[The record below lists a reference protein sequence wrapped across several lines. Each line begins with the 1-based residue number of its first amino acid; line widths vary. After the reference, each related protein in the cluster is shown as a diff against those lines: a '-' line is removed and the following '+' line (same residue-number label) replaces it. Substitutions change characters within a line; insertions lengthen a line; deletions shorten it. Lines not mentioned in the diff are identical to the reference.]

1 MKYDVILSII
11 FYLCGCFY
19 MVFGAAIIAT
29 NTKNN
34 INKLF
39 LSLTSSLAIW
49 SFSYSISTSAPSAE
63 ASAFWRSFS
72 AFGWGIFSS
81 FLLHF
86 ILVLTKKDRRFNKR
100 RMLVVIYSPALIN
113 IILFGPFG
121 FLVEKQ
127 YQMVQ
132 TDFGWTNMAPMYA
145 GNIWLNVYYVM
156 FSIASIMLLIGWW
169 RTIEAHT
176 PAKRE
181 AKHFILSIMFL
192 FLIEAVIEFLPDLLG
207 RKQHPKFAVP
217 FLLIPTIT
225 LFSILRKTGLIE
237 KRNKTYLSLEISK
250 DLAGDRSRLFKMA
263 AAIFLLGGAI
273 SFLIGYF
280 GMNRTL
286 EYELALAA
294 SMILMGII
302 MGFIPL
308 ITRKNTIQNI
318 AILIICMLSMLYFM
332 IKDVE
337 TGALTV
343 WSIYILF
350 LLFTV
355 ILDDRISA
363 IIFTVFCVAI
373 QIVFWISYPK
383 VTVIIDKNEYATR
396 IFVILISYFLVRYL
410 TTEYASKVKE
420 YRRFAREQETLEKI
434 SSSFI
439 TIDSGNV
446 KEKVDEMFK
455 MAFGV
460 LDFNYAYLLDLSVDG
475 EDAKIQNTYVKE
487 AGSELFPYQPGMKM
501 KKADLLLLQS
511 IINQNTAFMCEDI
524 TNISFDEAGKQRD
537 YFMSRGIH
545 AFFAIPITINNRTGG
560 ILVIEYNDRLD
571 PGLAQ
576 SRLNFLIII
585 ANILGD
591 AKKKILYEER
601 LYNYAYFD
609 EATKLANRNMLKK
622 RLERAISN
630 TKDSE
635 RVAVIDIELE
645 NLRMINDTF
654 GHSVGEQIIIQTAT
668 ILENLLDEC
677 CDISRASEGGFV
689 VVLPHVRSREQ
700 IEAYAKKLLA
710 SFSRPISTETGIE
723 ALFVFVYIGISVYPD
738 DGADADTLLKNADLA
753 KYEAEHRYEKIV
765 FITERLES
773 YIAENTLLTNSL
785 YKSWE
790 REELFLE
797 FQPQISCDTSR
808 IVGVEALLR
817 WTSDNN
823 TRIPPDRF
831 IPILEQTGLIYD
843 VGIWVLEQALQEH
856 NRLITKGFPPL
867 RVSVNLS
874 VIQFQRESFVH
885 DVRSVIEKSGVN
897 PRYIELEI
905 TESSLAKY
913 PEDVIRKLYKLKE
926 LGVSIAI
933 DDFGKGYSSL
943 YRLKRV
949 PFDKIK
955 IDKGII
961 HHLDMEREK
970 ASITEIIILLARAFS
985 ATITAEGV
993 ETKEQADFLKSVACD
1008 EIQGYY
1014 FSKPLSEEA
1023 LEEFLKKRILDVT

>member
-1 MKYDVILSII
+1 MEVFLRFWLGNFQQLFTS
-11 FYLCGCFY
+11 FYTGSHKKRQAVQQAKDACCD
-19 MVFGAAIIAT
+19 
-29 NTKNN
+29 
-34 INKLF
+34 LF
-39 LSLTSSLAIW
+39 TCLDQHYSLW
-49 SFSYSISTSAPSAE
+49 SF
-63 ASAFWRSFS
+63 R
-72 AFGWGIFSS
+72 
-81 FLLHF
+81 
-86 ILVLTKKDRRFNKR
+86 
-100 RMLVVIYSPALIN
+100 
-113 IILFGPFG
+113 

-420 YRRFAREQETLEKI
+420 YRRFARSKKHLKNLFQFHYNRQWKCER
-434 SSSFI
+434 
-439 TIDSGNV
+439 
-446 KEKVDEMFK
+446 KVDEMFK

-475 EDAKIQNTYVKE
+475 EDATIHNTYVKE
-487 AGSELFPYQPGMKM
+487 AGSELFP
-501 KKADLLLLQS
+501 
-511 IINQNTAFMCEDI
+511 
-524 TNISFDEAGKQRD
+524 IS
-537 YFMSRGIH
+537 
-545 AFFAIPITINNRTGG
+545 
-560 ILVIEYNDRLD
+560 
-571 PGLAQ
+571 
-576 SRLNFLIII
+576 
-585 ANILGD
+585 
-591 AKKKILYEER
+591 
-601 LYNYAYFD
+601 
-609 EATKLANRNMLKK
+609 
-622 RLERAISN
+622 
-630 TKDSE
+630 
-635 RVAVIDIELE
+635 
-645 NLRMINDTF
+645 
-654 GHSVGEQIIIQTAT
+654 
-668 ILENLLDEC
+668 
-677 CDISRASEGGFV
+677 
-689 VVLPHVRSREQ
+689 
-700 IEAYAKKLLA
+700 
-710 SFSRPISTETGIE
+710 
-723 ALFVFVYIGISVYPD
+723 
-738 DGADADTLLKNADLA
+738 
-753 KYEAEHRYEKIV
+753 
-765 FITERLES
+765 
-773 YIAENTLLTNSL
+773 
-785 YKSWE
+785 
-790 REELFLE
+790 
-797 FQPQISCDTSR
+797 
-808 IVGVEALLR
+808 
-817 WTSDNN
+817 
-823 TRIPPDRF
+823 
-831 IPILEQTGLIYD
+831 
-843 VGIWVLEQALQEH
+843 QE
-856 NRLITKGFPPL
+856 
-867 RVSVNLS
+867 
-874 VIQFQRESFVH
+874 
-885 DVRSVIEKSGVN
+885 
-897 PRYIELEI
+897 
-905 TESSLAKY
+905 
-913 PEDVIRKLYKLKE
+913 
-926 LGVSIAI
+926 
-933 DDFGKGYSSL
+933 
-943 YRLKRV
+943 
-949 PFDKIK
+949 
-955 IDKGII
+955 
-961 HHLDMEREK
+961 
-970 ASITEIIILLARAFS
+970 
-985 ATITAEGV
+985 
-993 ETKEQADFLKSVACD
+993 
-1008 EIQGYY
+1008 
-1014 FSKPLSEEA
+1014 
-1023 LEEFLKKRILDVT
+1023 